1 MLSKKEKYIPAIIA
15 DIICEKSLNQDEL
28 KSESEISVYLNT
40 SNNSIDNS
48 RFKVLK
54 RAPKGTM
61 LKKGEKN
68 AQKRK
73 LSLKKSAKK
82 REFTKKEFKKK

>member
-1 MLSKKEKYIPAIIA
+1 M
-15 DIICEKSLNQDEL
+15 ICEKSLNQDEL

-61 LKKGEKN
+61 LKKGK
-68 AQKRK
+68 KMLK
-73 LSLKKSAKK
+73 KKTITKKSAKK
-82 REFTKKEFKKK
+82 REFTKKE